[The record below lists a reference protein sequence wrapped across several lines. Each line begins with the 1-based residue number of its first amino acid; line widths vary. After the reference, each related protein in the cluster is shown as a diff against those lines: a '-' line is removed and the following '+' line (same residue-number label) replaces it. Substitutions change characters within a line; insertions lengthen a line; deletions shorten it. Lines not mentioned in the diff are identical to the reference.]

1 MYNRIFVLCAAVI
14 FTTGTVLGQN
24 KRLVSTTSTHFHPST
39 GVMFAF
45 DSTAFTYDS
54 ALRVSSKTGWKYD
67 NLSVWVLR
75 SRTTNYEY
83 DASGNL
89 LSSTTQLYD
98 TLTGWRNSK
107 RYSSTYNND
116 NQVLTN
122 TTESW
127 SGTAWVQD
135 DHQILTYNA
144 AGYLISVVTDY
155 RQVIYT
161 YDMQNKALQ
170 VLTLI
175 KENGLWMND
184 YRQTYDYFPGSP
196 HDHIALNADWANNM
210 WVDRS
215 RTTLTYNVNRVQ
227 IGGYYQTYNGEDWDP
242 SRRDTITLDM
252 NENPMQH
259 LSQLWNYDAWTDL
272 YLDEYTYDNESYVLT
287 YATSSWNVGVFQ
299 RNWLHQYNYD
309 LFVSTQEPLALDF
322 SIFPNPASYM
332 LQVKGKDLNKAL
344 LYDAAGQVVLSQ
356 KFSGQELLQLPV
368 AHLPAGIYQLQVY
381 DQTGRVG
388 VKQVV
393 IGH

>member
-1 MYNRIFVLCAAVI
+1 MLFVVVI
-14 FTTGTVLGQN
+14 FTAGNVLGQN
-24 KRLVSTTSTHFHPST
+24 KRLVSVTSTQFHVNT
-39 GVMFAF
+39 GALFSF
-45 DSTAFTYDS
+45 DSIAFTYDS
-54 ALRVSSKTGWKYD
+54 ALRVSSKTSWKYD

-75 SRTTNYEY
+75 SRTTDYEY

-98 TLTGWRNSK
+98 PLTGWRNSK

-116 NQVLTN
+116 DQVLTN

-170 VLTLI
+170 VLTLS
-175 KENGLWMND
+175 KENGLWVND
-184 YRQTYDYFPGSP
+184 YRQTYDYLPGSP
-196 HDHIALNADWANNM
+196 HDHIALNSDWENNM

-215 RTTLTYNVNRVQ
+215 RTTLTYSSNRVQ
-227 IGGYYQTYNGEDWDP
+227 IGGYRENYSGEDWYP
-242 SRRDTITLDM
+242 NFRDTITLDM
-252 NENPMQH
+252 NENPIQH
-259 LSQLWNYDAWTDL
+259 LSQSWHIDAWSNLSRYD
-272 YLDEYTYDNESYVLT
+272 YTFDNESYILSF
-287 YATSSWNVGVFQ
+287 ANSFWNAGDWHLYSVDQF
-299 RNWLHQYNYD
+299 NYD
-309 LFVSTQEPLALDF
+309 QFVSAQEPLTLDF

-332 LQVKGKDLNKAL
+332 LQVKGANLNKAL
-344 LYDAAGQVVLSQ
+344 LYDATGQVVLSQ

-368 AHLPAGIYQLQVY
+368 AHLPAGIYQLQVF
-381 DQTGRVG
+381 DQTGRSG
-388 VKQVV
+388 VKPVV
-393 IGH
+393 IGR